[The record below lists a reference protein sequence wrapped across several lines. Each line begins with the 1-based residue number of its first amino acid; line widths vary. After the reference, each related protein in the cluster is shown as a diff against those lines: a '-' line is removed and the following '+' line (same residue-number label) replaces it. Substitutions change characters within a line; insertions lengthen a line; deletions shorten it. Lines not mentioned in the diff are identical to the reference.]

1 MDYPKQKLS
10 KYQIEE
16 IKKFNNNIK
25 VKFENTSCLNCQS
38 NNDQILFK
46 NDRYGFKLIT
56 VICKKCGLILF
67 NVFRKKLITN
77 YILFLLNLTHILQCP
92 ELAFLK
98 YMQIHTKQSPQEQP
112 HKYLIFPLI
121 RCLLPK

>member
-46 NDRYGFKLIT
+46 NDRYGIKQQT
-56 VICKKCGLILF
+56 VLCKNCGLTYS
-67 NVFRKKLITN
+67 NPRMT
-77 YILFLLNLTHILQCP
+77 
-92 ELAFLK
+92 EESAK
-98 YMQIHTKQSPQEQP
+98 YFYSSD
-112 HKYLIFPLI
+112 F
-121 RCLLPK
+121 